1 MSRHN
6 YEIIVKGHIS
16 DIWFDSFGGMAISRL
31 PSGETML
38 AGSVVDQP
46 QLHAMLSKVRDMGL
60 TLISVRQTV
69 GGEGGGRLGLL

>member
-1 MSRHN
+1 
-6 YEIIVKGHIS
+6 
-16 DIWFDSFGGMAISRL
+16 
-31 PSGETML
+31 ML

-69 GGEGGGRLGLL
+69 GGEWGGTAWIVVTMKSCPTTRIFDGFTTADIT